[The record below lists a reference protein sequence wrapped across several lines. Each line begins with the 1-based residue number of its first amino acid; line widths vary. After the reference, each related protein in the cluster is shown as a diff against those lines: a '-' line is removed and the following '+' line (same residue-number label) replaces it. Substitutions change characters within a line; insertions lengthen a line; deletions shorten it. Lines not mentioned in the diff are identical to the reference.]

1 MRCYLGKGFSI
12 FFRSRGFL
20 SSLTSTLNEVQHTNE
35 SFPTFSKF
43 IGFLSSMNA
52 LISCGVQIFNEGIS
66 TLILY
71 PFTKRVIT
79 TRSKLWKISTLF
91 KSMILSYATNS
102 KLCFK
107 LQVEKAVALKDSL
120 ISKEALFQFSQ
131 SLLFSVCTLLKLDAT
146 CLPSL
151 VANLSVHHLLKL
163 LLNKLPFHFFLHHP
177 EFLFVLQQ
185 RITSSLISSQPA
197 TGEMTQHQN
206 VNAGAKVLSQN
217 SAEPWGLPAF

>member
-12 FFRSRGFL
+12 FFRSTGLL

-52 LISCGVQIFNEGIS
+52 LISCGVQIFKEGIS

-91 KSMILSYATNS
+91 KSMILSYTTNS

-131 SLLFSVCTLLKLDAT
+131 SLLFF
-146 CLPSL
+146 CLYFIE
-151 VANLSVHHLLKL
+151 AGCNLSPKSCC
-163 LLNKLPFHFFLHHP
+163 
-177 EFLFVLQQ
+177 QS
-185 RITSSLISSQPA
+185 ICSSSSQASSEQTSFPLLSPPSRVRLCASTEVHIQHDQFTTCSYFRA
-197 TGEMTQHQN
+197 TWTQ
-206 VNAGAKVLSQN
+206 G
-217 SAEPWGLPAF
+217 PD